1 MIKHNRISVVLTLWS
16 ALGFMTISAVPHA
29 AEEAL
34 ASRDTTSSN
43 LEDIVDGSSD
53 PLVLVDDAMTTFTVK
68 LPTAL
73 EDLLRLTQSGEA
85 TPEADKISATLT
97 VGGIDRA
104 TTASVTFNAQN
115 SDTTGTMTLLVDNF
129 QVWSQAADGADSPI

>member
-1 MIKHNRISVVLTLWS
+1 MIKHEPISIVVMFF
-16 ALGFMTISAVPHA
+16 AVLGFAASPVASHA
-29 AEEAL
+29 ADEAL
-34 ASRDTTSSN
+34 ASRDTTSTN